1 MEEEKI
7 RTENIF
13 LELLL
18 LFALIAF
25 AYLFYKKETSVNSF
39 VSTLS
44 VKALPSYALRSLLRM
59 TLAYLFALI
68 FSIAYGFAAA
78 TSKRRARIMLPVLDI
93 LQSVPILAF
102 FPAAIFFFIAII
114 PNKAIGVEF
123 ASIFLIFTSQ
133 VWNMAFGI
141 YESLTTIPDY
151 VRESYNFFDPKGVLK
166 FKRLLFPATIPKLIY
181 NSMISWSNGWYFLVA
196 CEIFAIGSASYRL
209 KGLGSFIMET
219 ASSGKISLTLLG
231 ILVLVLII
239 ILIDLFI
246 WKPLSQWSRRF
257 RYDITPGE
265 EEGDEVWDVVK
276 IFWRSIGNVLRKL
289 KPTAKKLESSL
300 SKFSRINRSKG
311 FKRFNLILSKIIF
324 ISTIAVMLYLIY
336 RFALGIPYL
345 IKEISISDFVISI
358 KGIYFS
364 FMRLLAAYLISL
376 GWTMPVAILMFY
388 HPRGAKVISPTLQI
402 LASIPAVSIFPL
414 FLYYFMRFPH
424 GLAIT
429 AITLILTG
437 MQWYLLFNIYGGLK
451 AIPSDMREVVDSFGL
466 KRGLKFKR
474 LLFPAVLP
482 SLMTGTITAWG
493 GGWNALIIAEY
504 IVLKGKIYS
513 VTGIGSLLDASLSE
527 GKEGLFIVSLSLMVL
542 TIFLINHFVY
552 RPLYDRISDRFRME
566 A

>member
-7 RTENIF
+7 RAENIF
-13 LELLL
+13 LELILL
-18 LFALIAF
+18 LALISF
-25 AYLFYKKETSVNSF
+25 AYLFYKKEISVNSF

-44 VKALPSYALRSLLRM
+44 VKALPSYTLRSLTRM

-78 TSKRRARIMLPVLDI
+78 TSERRARIMLPVLDI

-114 PNKAIGVEF
+114 PNKSIGVEF

-151 VRESYNFFDPKGVLK
+151 VRESYNFFDPRGILK

-196 CEIFAIGSASYRL
+196 CEIFAVGNASYRL
-209 KGLGSFIMET
+209 AGLGSFIMET
-219 ASSGKISLTLLG
+219 ATSGKISLTLLG

-239 ILIDLFI
+239 VLIDLFI

-265 EEGDEVWDVVK
+265 KEENEVWDVVK
-276 IFWRSIGNVLRKL
+276 IFWRAVGNVLRKL
-289 KPTAKKLESSL
+289 KPAAEKLESSF
-300 SKFSRINRSKG
+300 SKFSKIKHSKN
-311 FKRFNLILSKIIF
+311 FKKFTMILSRIIF
-324 ISTIAVMLYLIY
+324 TTIIAVTLYLIY
-336 RFALGIPYL
+336 RFALATPHL
-345 IKEISISDFVISI
+345 IKEISLSDFVISF
-358 KGIYFS
+358 KGLYFS
-364 FMRLLAAYLISL
+364 FMRLLIAYLISL
-376 GWTMPVAILMFY
+376 GWTVPVAILMFY
-388 HPRGAKVISPTLQI
+388 HPQGAKVISPALQI
-402 LASIPAVSIFPL
+402 IASIPAVSIFPL

-424 GLAIT
+424 GLEIT
-429 AITLILTG
+429 AIILILTG

-451 AIPSDMREVVDSFGL
+451 AIPSDMREVVNSFGL
-466 KRGLKFKR
+466 KGGLKFKR
-474 LLFPAVLP
+474 LLLPAALP

-493 GGWNALIIAEY
+493 GGWNTLIIAEY

-513 VTGIGSLLDASLSE
+513 VEGIGSLLDASLSE

-552 RPLYDRISDRFRME
+552 RPLYNKISDKFRME
-566 A
+566 T